1 MNKNIIISATVIVM
15 LLVAACESRSAKA
28 GKRTQNPVGYTKQD
42 NHKIKKITLFEEESR
57 ANRLY
62 ILKIDSI
69 EYLVNHN
76 GGIIK
81 LPSNK

>member
-15 LLVAACESRSAKA
+15 LLVAACESKSAKA
-28 GKRTQNPVGYTKQD
+28 HRLTQNPVGYTKQH
-42 NHKIKKITLFEEESR
+42 NHKIKKITLFEKAGAS
-57 ANRLY
+57 RLY

-81 LPSNK
+81 LP